1 MSAKSQYN
9 ILLKSGLLLELYDN
23 LSGVWSEDKHEF
35 ERIYEAEEF
44 YSNNIE
50 IEEDGYEEF

>member
-9 ILLKSGLLLELYDN
+9 ILLKSGLLLELYDT